1 MVGEAR
7 GGTTVWATAVDPDNR
22 QQGLKAERENALI
35 VHQYLGAG
43 QVLWIGIDSTWRW
56 RFRTGDRYHHRF
68 WGQLV
73 RWAAEFKAAVGNE
86 FVRFGPD
93 RSLIT
98 EGEDVLLRARWK
110 PNFLRRFPDV
120 TAAANVYPAGQ
131 RDEAPIMSLALK
143 PDLDSSLLHKATATG
158 LQAGNY
164 EVELQIEGAEVVDR
178 PIVAELIVAPQLTN
192 ELADLAADRELLQQI
207 ARETG
212 GRLFLPDEVN
222 QIPDLF
228 RDVTQSSSEYREEPL
243 WNQWPAFIL
252 LCVILMAEWVLRKL
266 NGLP

>member
-1 MVGEAR
+1 M
-7 GGTTVWATAVDPDNR
+7 
-22 QQGLKAERENALI
+22 
-35 VHQYLGAG
+35 
-43 QVLWIGIDSTWRW
+43 
-56 RFRTGDRYHHRF
+56 
-68 WGQLV
+68 

-212 GRLFLPDEVN
+212 REAVPSGRGEPDPGPVPRCHAVLERVPGRAALEPVARILPAVRD
-222 QIPDLF
+222 PDG
-228 RDVTQSSSEYREEPL
+228 RMGAP
-243 WNQWPAFIL
+243 
-252 LCVILMAEWVLRKL
+252 
-266 NGLP
+266 